1 MPEER
6 QDRYD
11 EKALKHFEKR
21 LLEERRLVL
30 RELGVAAEAM
40 GATQEAR
47 DGDLSSYRFHMA
59 DQGTDTMEQEQT
71 VLMASKEGRLLQHI
85 DEALRRLYKTPET
98 FGVCERCGRM
108 IGYERLDAIPHT
120 RLCITCAKTIE
131 SAPRPAPA
139 PAASEGAD
147 AS

>member
-30 RELGVAAEAM
+30 RELGVKAETM

-47 DGDLSSYRFHMA
+47 DGDLSNYRFHMA

-71 VLMASKEGRLLQHI
+71 VLMASRSMTATFVNFSLLKASTTPSHNRRRRPVVRTWLRKSIRMMPWSVRSNSSTTRRTVSHMSPRGLGR
-85 DEALRRLYKTPET
+85 R
-98 FGVCERCGRM
+98 
-108 IGYERLDAIPHT
+108 
-120 RLCITCAKTIE
+120 
-131 SAPRPAPA
+131 
-139 PAASEGAD
+139 
-147 AS
+147 